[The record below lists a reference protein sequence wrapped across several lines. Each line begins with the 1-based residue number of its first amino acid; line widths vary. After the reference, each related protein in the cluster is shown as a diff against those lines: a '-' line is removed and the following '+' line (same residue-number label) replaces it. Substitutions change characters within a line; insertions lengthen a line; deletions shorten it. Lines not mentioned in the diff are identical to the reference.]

1 MPTDAA
7 KIDLNG
13 SPCPACG
20 ATGSTR
26 EWRTTWPEHGYPGRF
41 VLRRCGGCGLL
52 FNSPRLDGAALAALY
67 GRNYYFFLRPPAR
80 ELRRAAEMARRTVG
94 VLSNEVEDR
103 RSLDVGCGR
112 GYLPAVLRG
121 LGWAAD
127 GVEISPGAADDA
139 RRLFGLTVFTG
150 TVEQYA
156 ASEGLSGEAK
166 QYPLVTAVDVIE
178 HVPDPA
184 AFAAALA
191 AVTAPGGLLVV
202 DTPNADSYNINV
214 KGLAWKGFNPFHIYL
229 FNTTNLTLLLE
240 RHGFRVERRFSY
252 SNVPLD
258 ESQPAGRRARD
269 AAVGAARA
277 AHLLRPAARAFFG
290 AKKWLA
296 KPPAD
301 VGPALAAAV
310 GSVRGGLAFVDTPDA
325 VAPLAEGERGDN
337 LIVIAR
343 RV

>member
-1 MPTDAA
+1 MPTDAE
-7 KIDLNG
+7 KIDLAG

-20 ATGSTR
+20 ATDSTR
-26 EWRTTWPEHGYPGRF
+26 QWATTWPEHGYPGRF
-41 VLRRCGGCGLL
+41 VLRRCEGCGLW
-52 FNSPRLDGAALAALY
+52 FNSPRLDGDALAALY

-80 ELRRAAEMARRTVG
+80 ELRRAADMVRRTVR
-94 VLSNEVEDR
+94 VVDDQVAEKR
-103 RSLDVGCGR
+103 TLDVGCGR
-112 GYLPAVLRG
+112 GYLPAVLME

-139 RRLFGLTVFTG
+139 RRLFGLDVFTG

-156 ASEGLSGEAK
+156 ASAQMK
-166 QYPLVTAVDVIE
+166 TYPLVTAIDVIE

-191 AVTAPGGLLVV
+191 KVTAPGGLLIV

-229 FNTTNLTLLLE
+229 FDADNLSQLLG
-240 RHGFRVERRFSY
+240 RHGFAVERRFSY

-269 AAVGAARA
+269 AAVGAARSVG
-277 AHLLRPAARAFFG
+277 LLRPAAGAFF
-290 AKKWLA
+290 ALKKLVA

-310 GSVRGGLAFVDTPDA
+310 ASVREGPGYFRTPDA
-325 VAPLAEGERGDN
+325 AAPLADGERGDN
-337 LIVIAR
+337 IVLVAR
-343 RV
+343 RVGEPS